1 MSDHASPAVAPA
13 WYIVR
18 PNGDVDSG
26 EEIVAGP
33 LADKTAADRLAESF
47 GPDHVVRSG
56 DALDIEG
63 MEAAERAQPS

>member
-1 MSDHASPAVAPA
+1 MSDHASPSVAPA

-18 PNGDVDSG
+18 PNEDVDSG

-33 LADKTAADRLAESF
+33 LADKTAADRFAESF

-56 DALDIEG
+56 DTLDVEG
-63 MEAAERAQPS
+63 MEPTEHAQPR